1 MTEPSC
7 ALSRAVRSAS
17 AARSAAIDADAAS
30 PACLTESAH
39 SAASSDWRNP
49 PSLLAEPCAIIRS
62 SLSCAATIAFSCVEM
77 ASNSSDFARS
87 CSSRSRCFESSSH
100 RRAASAQ
107 RFWRVEEGASARR
120 VSLRVSVRVPVMRV
134 IVRVLVMRVIVRVL
148 VMRVI
153 VKEVLRVPMLASH
166 ESSPPGDHVV
176 NSLRPATHLR
186 STRSRLDDLL
196 LVCTLPGEAA

>member
-134 IVRVLVMRVIVRVL
+134 IVRVLVMRVIV
-148 VMRVI
+148 
-153 VKEVLRVPMLASH
+153 KEVLRVPMLASH